1 MAQPNRSGVDKDR
14 LVNLALHRQ
23 HRSVFEGGTMTVD
36 NEGHRRRRAPAVGG
50 SRGPK
55 YVPPESV
62 EQRSISDL
70 LGIGGRNT
78 LAPKQMDFLSGAAN
92 LFCAG
97 DISLLSNRCIAV
109 IGARKASDLGRRRAR
124 QLGRQLAAAGVVVVS
139 GLAEGIDTEAL
150 TGAIEAGGS
159 VVAVIGTP
167 LDQAYPA
174 KNKALQEAIYRDHL
188 LISQFH
194 PGTRVFPSN
203 FPARNRT
210 MAALSDASV
219 VIEASDTSG
228 TLHQAAEC
236 QRLGRWLVI
245 AKSVVE
251 NEDLTWPEKF
261 VGQPR
266 TLILESTQSL
276 LDEIYPS

>member
-1 MAQPNRSGVDKDR
+1 
-14 LVNLALHRQ
+14 
-23 HRSVFEGGTMTVD
+23 MTVD
-36 NEGHRRRRAPAVGG
+36 SEGHRPRRAPAVGG
-50 SRGPK
+50 PRGPK
-55 YVPPESV
+55 YVPPVSV
-62 EQRSISDL
+62 EQRAIGDL
-70 LGIGGRNT
+70 LAIGGRDT
-78 LAPKQMDFLSGAAN
+78 LAPKQMDFLNAAAN

-97 DISLLSNRCIAV
+97 NVALLANRCIAV

-188 LISQFH
+188 LISQFQ

-251 NEDLTWPEKF
+251 NQELTWPEKF

-266 TLILESTQSL
+266 TLILESTSSL
-276 LDEIYPS
+276 LGEIYPS

>member
-1 MAQPNRSGVDKDR
+1 MEAEADPPRRPS
-14 LVNLALHRQ
+14 
-23 HRSVFEGGTMTVD
+23 RSVGLAPSGPRGRRYAPPIDVQTYPLVGLLAASGRDALEPRQMDLLRGADTDGADTYSVFYAGD
-36 NEGHRRRRAPAVGG
+36 ASLLEGHCVA
-50 SRGPK
+50 
-55 YVPPESV
+55 
-62 EQRSISDL
+62 I
-70 LGIGGRNT
+70 
-78 LAPKQMDFLSGAAN
+78 
-92 LFCAG
+92 
-97 DISLLSNRCIAV
+97 

-124 QLGRQLAAAGVVVVS
+124 QLGRQLATAGVVVVS

-150 TGAIEAGGS
+150 TGAMEAGGK

-167 LDQAYPA
+167 IDQAYPA
-174 KNKALQEAIYRDHL
+174 KNKALQEAIYREHL
-188 LISQFH
+188 LVSQF
-194 PGTRVFPSN
+194 PSGTRVFPSN

-251 NEDLTWPEKF
+251 DPDLSWPAKF
-261 VGQPR
+261 IGKPR
-266 TLILESTQSL
+266 TIVLESTAQL
-276 LDEIYPS
+276 LQTIYG